1 MHLIYRIISAG
12 FAQGTQHK
20 LALDALRQLQGAE
33 REHWQRLFLSYAE
46 LYLEG
51 AQAPDQEFKDFK
63 NHVLHT
69 REDYWGGAPQKVVS
83 WYQHLVEGLS
93 QQDWQTAVYCAGVL
107 SHYYTDPLHPFHT
120 GQSEAANNIHR
131 AVEWSI
137 AKSYDQLRAQGER
150 EFPQMPVEVTAD
162 ANWLAS
168 LVLRGAHRANASY
181 EKLIAHYDLE
191 RGVVDPPAGLDRIAR
206 RIIVELIRYASV
218 SYAIVLG
225 RALEEARVR
234 PPVVPLMGA
243 TLLAGLKVPF
253 KLVQRRRADRAE
265 RRAIERSYDELIA
278 VGMVEATLRDE
289 ERVVRDLH
297 ATEVLAKRRPPEAS
311 QVYAFR
317 PRPRIV
323 THIERTRAARLAV
336 AAHDN
341 VVAFE
346 ALRPPPLKAVTD
358 GSDHWGRA
366 RAGLTLRLQGVVAAA
381 PRRRVSSTSA
391 APGRLS
397 LDQPGRLS
405 LDQDVVLAPSIGAK
419 TAARLYLHGIKTV
432 RDLIKADPTALAV
445 LIGARHITAEI
456 ISSWQD
462 QARLS
467 CTLPGLA
474 GAHAQ
479 LLLGAGYAN
488 AQAIA
493 AAEPDRL
500 CADVINFA
508 LTATGQRLLR
518 QAEMPDLE
526 KVKAWHKAARGIEAA

>member
-1 MHLIYRIISAG
+1 MHLLYSIIFAAY
-12 FAQGTQHK
+12 AQGTHHK
-20 LALDALRQLQGAE
+20 LALDALRRLEGPQ
-33 REHWQRLFLSYAE
+33 REAWQRLFLRHAE

-51 AQAPDQEFKDFK
+51 AKAPDLEFKDFK

-69 REDYWGGAPQKVVS
+69 REDYWGGAPQKVLS
-83 WYQHLVEGLS
+83 WYQHLVEGLA
-93 QQDWQTAVYCAGVL
+93 QEDWQTAVYCAGVL

-120 GQSEAANNIHR
+120 CQSEAENNIHR

-150 EFPQMPVEVTAD
+150 EFAEMPIELTAD

-168 LVLRGAHRANASY
+168 LVLRGAHRANAYY
-181 EKLIAHYDLE
+181 EKLIAHYDIE

-206 RIIVELIRYASV
+206 RIIAELIHYASV
-218 SYAIVLG
+218 SYALVLG
-225 RALEEARVR
+225 RAIEEARVR
-234 PPVVPLMGA
+234 PPEVPLTAA

-253 KLVQRRRADRAE
+253 KLVERRIADRAE

-278 VGMVEATLRDE
+278 AGKAELTLRDE
-289 ERVVRDLH
+289 ERIVRDLH
-297 ATEVLAKRRPPEAS
+297 ATEVLAKRRPPEVN

-317 PRPRIV
+317 PRARIV
-323 THIERTRAARLAV
+323 THIERTRAARRAV

-341 VVAFE
+341 VVAFD
-346 ALRPPPLKAVTD
+346 ALRPPPLKPGRDSST
-358 GSDHWGRA
+358 HPERA
-366 RAGLTLRLQGVVAAA
+366 RAAGLTLRLQGVVAAA
-381 PRRRVSSTSA
+381 PPRRASPATP
-391 APGRLS
+391 APPRLT
-397 LDQPGRLS
+397 
-405 LDQDVVLAPSIGAK
+405 LDQDVVLAPSIGPK
-419 TAARLYLHGIKTV
+419 TAARLYPHGIKTV
-432 RDLIKADPTALAV
+432 RDLIKADPTAAAV
-445 LIGARHITAEI
+445 LIGARHITSEL

-462 QARLS
+462 QARLQ

-474 GAHAQ
+474 GTHAQ
-479 LLLGAGYAN
+479 LLVGAGYTD

-526 KVKAWHKAARGIEAA
+526 KVKAWQVAARSIEAA

>member
-1 MHLIYRIISAG
+1 MHLLYSIISAAY
-12 FAQGTQHK
+12 AQGTHHK
-20 LALDALRQLQGAE
+20 LALDALRRLEGPE
-33 REHWQRLFLSYAE
+33 REAWQRLFLKHAD

-51 AQAPDQEFKDFK
+51 AKAPDLEFKDFK

-93 QQDWQTAVYCAGVL
+93 QEDWQTAVYCAGVL

-120 GQSEAANNIHR
+120 GQSEAENNIHR

-150 EFPQMPVEVTAD
+150 EFAAMPVEVTAD

-168 LVLRGAHRANASY
+168 LVLRGAHRANAYY
-181 EKLIAHYDLE
+181 EKLIAHYDIE
-191 RGVVDPPAGLDRIAR
+191 RGVVDPLAGLDRVAR
-206 RIIVELIRYASV
+206 RIIAELIRYASV

-225 RALEEARVR
+225 RAVEDARVR
-234 PPVVPLMGA
+234 PPEVPLTAA

-253 KLVQRRRADRAE
+253 KLVERRIADRAE

-278 VGMVEATLRDE
+278 AGKAEVTLREE
-289 ERVVRDLH
+289 ERIVRDLH

-317 PRPRIV
+317 PHPRIV
-323 THIERTRAARLAV
+323 THIERTRAARRAV

-346 ALRPPPLKAVTD
+346 ALRPPPLKPARA
-358 GSDHWGRA
+358 SDTHPGRA

-381 PRRRVSSTSA
+381 PRRRASPATA
-391 APGRLS
+391 APPRLT
-397 LDQPGRLS
+397 
-405 LDQDVVLAPSIGAK
+405 LDQDVVLAPSIGPKA
-419 TAARLYLHGIKTV
+419 AARLYPHGIKTV

-445 LIGARHITAEI
+445 LIGARHITSEL

-462 QARLS
+462 QARLV

-474 GAHAQ
+474 GTHAQ
-479 LLLGAGYAN
+479 LLVGAGYAN

-500 CADVINFA
+500 CTDVINFA

-518 QAEMPDLE
+518 QAEMPGLE
-526 KVKAWHKAARGIEAA
+526 KVKAWQDAARSIEAA